1 MKTIIIQPPLVQL
14 NSPYPSGAYLSSFF
28 RLNEN
33 NDGGPD
39 GSSSSVLWLD
49 LSIKLVRRIF
59 SRAGLELLFSRAEQ
73 KALSLSRQYHQ
84 DGNEDASL
92 AVKDYLLQSDLWI
105 RSIDSIF
112 SVLTDGSRESG
123 REFCHKFIS
132 SPFSPRGPRMASLI
146 ENLDHEP
153 TTDDARNLACMAIAD
168 LADFITFTFDDQFSL
183 VRYAESLTVSETS
196 FSSIE
201 KAVGSPVLETFYAP
215 ILEEEFSG
223 QTAASSMMETAAE
236 EDPILVCIS
245 VPFAGTFTASLFT
258 GKWLKEK
265 FGKKIRISMGGGF
278 INTELRSA
286 EEKSLAHYT
295 DFFSYDRGYGS
306 YKAMM
311 DGGLLKAFSGKSTY
325 KLRQFCGDTIIAQ
338 EEKNPEYEH
347 YENELTAK
355 IVPDYS
361 DINFSLYPRLAD
373 DTNPMQRLWSDG
385 TWLKAYL
392 AHGCYW
398 HRCAFCDTTLD
409 YVKSYRMT
417 GIRNLFDG
425 LVPQLKEHG
434 LNGIHFVDEAMPPV
448 AMEKFALLAASRM
461 PSLSWWGNIRFE
473 KTFSRDL
480 ADILSYG
487 GLTGVSGG
495 IEIATGSGLDSINKG
510 TDIQSI
516 VGACCAL
523 KEAGILIHAY
533 MIYGYFGESDQDTI
547 NSMETL
553 RQFYSLGLLDSC
565 FWHKFV
571 LTRHSTIYEEWQNG
585 MHPDLCPYEPEQKG
599 ILAKNGLH
607 FKGESKSEKFGPGL
621 NAALQAWM
629 HGDKLNMSVNK
640 WFDFKTPA
648 PSIPHDY
655 VERAVEEY
663 EERRDGLFGR
673 TIGREIDLEDC
684 WWLGGKILAEKTKSG
699 VRITWNYMT
708 EIMEEI
714 IPHEKIEAVH
724 ELIDSIYD
732 LEPKKHGPDH
742 KDRAVRIKSIAALN
756 PSAAAVVQKLRGRG
770 LACARLGI

>member
-28 RLNEN
+28 RLNGT
-33 NDGGPD
+33 DT
-39 GSSSSVLWLD
+39 LWLD
-49 LSIKLVRRIF
+49 LSIRLVRRIF
-59 SRAGLELLFSRAEQ
+59 SKAGLEVLFSKSEK
-73 KALSLSRQYHQ
+73 KALELAQEYRRQ
-84 DGNEDASL
+84 GNEEAAITVRDF
-92 AVKDYLLQSDLWI
+92 LLQSDLWI

-112 SVLTDGSRESG
+112 SILTDGSRESG

-132 SPFSPRGPRMASLI
+132 SPFSPRGPRMTALM
-146 ENLDHEP
+146 ENMDHAP
-153 TTDDARNLACMAIAD
+153 TTDDARNIACMAIAD
-168 LADFITFTFDDQFSL
+168 LADYITFTFDPNFSL

-201 KAVGSPVLETFYAP
+201 ESVESPVLKSFYQP

-223 QTAASSMMETAAE
+223 RTKASSMMEAATE
-236 EDPILVCIS
+236 EDPVLICIS
-245 VPFAGTFTASLFT
+245 VPFAGTFTPALFT

-265 FGKKIRISMGGGF
+265 FGKVVRISMGGGF
-278 INTELRSA
+278 INTELRTA
-286 EEKSLAHYT
+286 EETALCRYT

-306 YKAMM
+306 YRAMM
-311 DGGLLKAFSGKSTY
+311 DGDLLRNFSGKKEY
-325 KLRQFCGDTIIAQ
+325 KLRQFCGDTIIPQ

-347 YENELTAK
+347 YENDLTAK

-417 GIRNLFDG
+417 GIENLFNG

-434 LNGIHFVDEAMPPV
+434 LGGIHFVDEAMPPV
-448 AMEKFALLAASRM
+448 AMEKFALLAAARM

-473 KTFSRDL
+473 KTFTRDL

-510 TDIQSI
+510 TDIHSI

-523 KEAGILIHAY
+523 KEAGVLIHAY
-533 MIYGYFGESDQDTI
+533 MIYGYYGESDQDTI

-553 RQFYSLGLLDSC
+553 RQFYQTGLLDSC

-571 LTRHSTIYEEWQNG
+571 LTRHSTVYDEWKNG
-585 MHPDLCPYEPEQKG
+585 KHKDLCPYEPKEQG

-607 FKGESKSEKFGPGL
+607 FKGEEKSEKFGPGL

-629 HGDKLNMSVNK
+629 HGDKLNMSVTK
-640 WFDFKTPA
+640 WFDFKV
-648 PSIPHDY
+648 PSPTVPQDY

-663 EERRDGLFGR
+663 EERRDSLLGR
-673 TIGREIDLEDC
+673 IIGKEIDLEDC

-699 VRITWNYMT
+699 VRLSWSYMT
-708 EIMEEI
+708 ETMEEL
-714 IPHEKIEAVH
+714 IPHEKIETMQ
-724 ELIDSIYD
+724 ELIEGLYCLD
-732 LEPKKHGPDH
+732 PKKHGPDQ
-742 KDRAVRIKSIAALN
+742 KDRAVKLRNAVGRHQSIATIL
-756 PSAAAVVQKLRGRG
+756 QKLRGRG